1 MIAPCEVGRADD
13 HESAHGTVGRDV
25 TRLGEAPRAEEALGA
40 HFRVADAEAGWGEGR
55 QTGGE
60 AHHHEVGGGVGG
72 GAPGSAGGGVCAPL
86 GGWRDELEE
95 EVFEMTFIHG
105 YPELA

>member
-1 MIAPCEVGRADD
+1 MVIAPCEVRRADD
-13 HESAHGTVGRDV
+13 HESAHGTVGGDV

-40 HFRVADAEAGWGEGR
+40 HFRVADAETGRGEGG

-72 GAPGSAGGGVCAPL
+72 GVPRSG
-86 GGWRDELEE
+86 
-95 EVFEMTFIHG
+95 
-105 YPELA
+105 